1 MLVRLKLARRLKRA
15 TTLPP
20 PPVVGHSSGSP
31 PPPVPSWDQ
40 VHPPNVA
47 IPPAFTDLWLLLSA
61 RYSDGG
67 GSVLWS
73 AGSAFIVCGLETAR
87 PPPAS
92 AVAGDVPGLCLLWDR
107 GLTLGCSGDRVC
119 VALGLFSPGVG
130 FSKVCGDGGAT
141 GLFFSHVAGKAA
153 FLSGLSVAAGGL
165 SRTGRAANVSCGP
178 RAAVDGRPGPRVS
191 SSQPVLPGS
200 ASGSRFPPSP
210 AGRTESER
218 KRIYQRI
225 NALQLF

>member
-1 MLVRLKLARRLKRA
+1 M
-15 TTLPP
+15 
-20 PPVVGHSSGSP
+20 GHSSGSP
-31 PPPVPSWDQ
+31 PADAAPVPSWDQ

-47 IPPAFTDLWLLLSA
+47 IPPAFTDLWLLLCA

-107 GLTLGCSGDRVC
+107 GLTLGRSGDRVC

-141 GLFFSHVAGKAA
+141 GLLFSHVAGKAG

-165 SRTGRAANVSCGP
+165 SRTGRAAVGLTSPAANVSCGP
-178 RAAVDGRPGPRVS
+178 RAAEDGRPGPRVS